1 MWETFFFVNHA
12 ENVEVRL
19 TPDLFVF
26 FLKKLYMT
34 LNQAVSILY
43 SICFR
48 SPQFGHTIKTYCM
61 KLQTVD
67 PETCWI
73 FIWQKKGLALVSP
86 PDFVHD
92 FSRKILIILYS
103 MNWPN
108 FIFWLPL
115 LLEIFGNMCFQFVT
129 S

>member
-1 MWETFFFVNHA
+1 MDNKKLEQTYCQISQEAKVISQTTKFDQLKKY
-12 ENVEVRL
+12 VRNIFL
-19 TPDLFVF
+19 CKSCGKCGSKTTPDLFVF

-67 PETCWI
+67 PETC
-73 FIWQKKGLALVSP
+73 
-86 PDFVHD
+86 
-92 FSRKILIILYS
+92 
-103 MNWPN
+103 
-108 FIFWLPL
+108 
-115 LLEIFGNMCFQFVT
+115 
-129 S
+129 